1 MRLFFTAKS
10 AKSTKEN
17 ALPSGEKSLFQLRS
31 SWFVVEICYLQFRH
45 FGWGF
50 AALCQGENARPF
62 LSRPLGLRSVS
73 YTHLDVYKRQ
83 VFAWYGALPTF

>member
-31 SWFVVEICYLQFRH
+31 SWFVVEICYLQFRR

-50 AALCQGENARPF
+50 AALCLCARKAAWWNQT
-62 LSRPLGLRSVS
+62 RSPRK
-73 YTHLDVYKRQ
+73 L
-83 VFAWYGALPTF
+83 WPTAAEIK